1 MTPTGWSKETVDC
14 NISLTESIFF
24 KKCTNPI
31 ILGKVFLHCLKSGC
45 TAVWIVSLVSLKP
58 VHSVQIGNKKLNQR
72 QMSGWWWRLC
82 SRKSRLSSKQLL
94 AVRWT
99 RHFLNIPP
107 GSLTPAPC
115 KEHRRTREAI
125 FSSSKKL
132 LPKAKTHEWEGVCT
146 LTPWFEPRVASCAV
160 RHKVK
165 QDWKWSLSP
174 PSKQIE
180 SFGEFFGFQ
189 NFWGLHHWVRHAKCT
204 WSSYE
209 MSKVF

>member
-1 MTPTGWSKETVDC
+1 M
-14 NISLTESIFF
+14 
-24 KKCTNPI
+24 

-45 TAVWIVSLVSLKP
+45 MDSLFGLFEAST
-58 VHSVQIGNKKLNQR
+58 HVQLGNKNLNQR
-72 QMSGWWWRLC
+72 QMCGWWWRLC
-82 SRKSRLSSKQLL
+82 SRKLRLSSKQLL

-125 FSSSKKL
+125 FFFFQ
-132 LPKAKTHEWEGVCT
+132 KAKTHEWEGVCT

-165 QDWKWSLSP
+165 QDWKWSLTSL
-174 PSKQIE
+174 
-180 SFGEFFGFQ
+180 Q
-189 NFWGLHHWVRHAKCT
+189 NKLRVLGNSWVSRISGDYITGSDMHL
-204 WSSYE
+204 
-209 MSKVF
+209 V

>member
-1 MTPTGWSKETVDC
+1 M
-14 NISLTESIFF
+14 
-24 KKCTNPI
+24 

-45 TAVWIVSLVSLKP
+45 MDSLFGLFEAST
-58 VHSVQIGNKKLNQR
+58 HVQLGNKNLNQR
-72 QMSGWWWRLC
+72 QMCAWWWRLC

-115 KEHRRTREAI
+115 KEHRRTRESI

-132 LPKAKTHEWEGVCT
+132 LQKAKAHEWEGVCT

-160 RHKVK
+160 RIAWKVE
-165 QDWKWSLSP
+165 QDWKWSLSS
-174 PSKQIE
+174 PSQQIE
-180 SFGEFFGFQ
+180 SFGEFLGFQ
-189 NFWGLHHWVRHAKCT
+189 NFWGLHHWVWHAKCT